1 MITVLFACVHNAG
14 RSQMAAAW
22 FNALADPM
30 KSRATSAGTH
40 PGSQVHPSVV
50 EAMREAGIDVV
61 GARPQRLTDAL
72 ASQAQWLIT
81 MGCGEE
87 CPVVPGVKR
96 EDWPIDDPAAPPI
109 ARVREIRDEIRA
121 LVEAFIAR
129 ERLAP
134 PESVR
139 SSPADASRRQN

>member
-1 MITVLFACVHNAG
+1 MTTVLFACVHNAG

-22 FNALADPM
+22 FNALGDPS
-30 KSRATSAGTH
+30 KARATSAGTR
-40 PGSQVHPSVV
+40 PSSQVHPSVV
-50 EAMREAGIDVV
+50 DVMREAGIEVAD
-61 GARPQRLTDAL
+61 ARPQRLTDTL

-96 EDWPIDDPAAPPI
+96 EDWPIDDPAALPI

-121 LVEAFIAR
+121 RVEAFLRR
-129 ERLAP
+129 ERL
-134 PESVR
+134 
-139 SSPADASRRQN
+139 